1 MTVQKL
7 LLMKKETT
15 YDTDPTPDGTNA
27 FETIG
32 LTTQRYEGDTVQ
44 RDLDRHILGGKQ
56 QINVN
61 PHAIAQFGVHAAS
74 SGAAGTAPAFGVAFL
89 ACGFDETV
97 DAGVDVQ
104 YQLPTDQS
112 DLLGSDSVTL
122 WDYRDQAGMVQ
133 KVTGV
138 RGACNFAMNRGELPM
153 FNFENL
159 MGTYNRPVAGSMPT
173 GIDWSG
179 WKEPLPVTK
188 ANTPTLTLDSV
199 SACTESFQINFGQE
213 VGRRNIPGCQQ
224 TLITGYEI
232 TGSMKIVAPDIGTKD
247 WFAKV
252 ESHAGISEV
261 AFSLQH
267 GNSAGEIITLAAS
280 TVQILNIAE
289 DESAEGDLAYSFELS
304 FLDSPILTFK

>member
-1 MTVQKL
+1 M
-7 LLMKKETT
+7 
-15 YDTDPTPDGTNA
+15 
-27 FETIG
+27 
-32 LTTQRYEGDTVQ
+32 
-44 RDLDRHILGGKQ
+44 
-56 QINVN
+56 
-61 PHAIAQFGVHAAS
+61 
-74 SGAAGTAPAFGVAFL
+74 AFL

-112 DLLGSDSVTL
+112 DLLGSDSVTM

-188 ANTPTLTLDSV
+188 ANTSTLTLDSI

-213 VGRRNIPGCQQ
+213 VGRRNIPGCQR
-224 TLITGYEI
+224 TLVTGYEI
-232 TGSMKIVAPDIGTKD
+232 TGSMKIVAPNVGTKD

-267 GNSAGEIITLAAS
+267 GNSAGESITLAAS
-280 TVQILNIAE
+280 QVQILNIAE
-289 DESAEGDLAYSFELS
+289 DESVEGDLAYSFELS